1 MMVDTEVMKRGGEG
15 EECVFVMSKYHFDSL
30 NIFHYLYKVILYKKR
45 SIHDYVHLAMHRE
58 NILSVPL
65 AYSDTGMG
73 FIVGSTT
80 QRLSLGLLLCPH
92 RRHGQLGSVSAHSGA
107 FGVIIFCVVPPDVH
121 GRGAVL
127 GGHARGVGHLS
138 ILLV

>member
-1 MMVDTEVMKRGGEG
+1 
-15 EECVFVMSKYHFDSL
+15 
-30 NIFHYLYKVILYKKR
+30 
-45 SIHDYVHLAMHRE
+45 MHRE

-92 RRHGQLGSVSAHSGA
+92 RRHGQLGSVSAHSWA

-127 GGHARGVGHLS
+127 GGSARGVGHLS
-138 ILLV
+138 VLLV